1 MLSLRDVGYVGHLQ
15 WDRISNSLTDWVNLY
30 GAGTLGMGNK
40 IYSWDGNKFTET
52 TCSTLVPWFGKLMR
66 RSKLSTSSCHIVDG
80 HSRFRLMANRQ
91 LDRVSPSQLK
101 LG

>member
-1 MLSLRDVGYVGHLQ
+1 MLSLIDVGYVGHLQ

-66 RSKLSTSSCHIVDG
+66 MSKLRVGVIRRQYFGVTSDMVKA
-80 HSRFRLMANRQ
+80 L
-91 LDRVSPSQLK
+91 
-101 LG
+101 LGVW